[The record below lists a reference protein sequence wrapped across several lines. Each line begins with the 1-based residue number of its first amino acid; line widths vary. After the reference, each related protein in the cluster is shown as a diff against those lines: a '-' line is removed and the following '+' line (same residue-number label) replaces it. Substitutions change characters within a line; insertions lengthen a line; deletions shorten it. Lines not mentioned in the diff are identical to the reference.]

1 MPSDAIQRSVLR
13 ANQSRSRRRWFWRVV
28 VACGVLTAA
37 AMLIAWWVMIRMPG
51 KSYRGQPPPLDED
64 LTNLRN
70 ELQRHVEKL
79 ADEIGERNLQR
90 YPQLLQAADYI
101 ETTLRGAGYE
111 VSRQEYK
118 TRGHACYN
126 LDAQLAGGEKPEE
139 IVIVGAHYDSVT
151 GTPGAGDNASGVA
164 AMLALAKRFAG
175 RPIDRT
181 LRFVAFT
188 NEEPPYFQ
196 TPDMGSWV
204 YASRCRKRNENIVA
218 MLSLET
224 IGYYTD
230 EPGSQQYP
238 PPYGALYPSE
248 GNFIAVIGNVGSR
261 PLVHRVVESFRRH
274 AKFPSEGGAIPA
286 DVPGAGWSDHWSF
299 WQEGYPGVMI
309 TDTALFRYPYYH
321 SPDDT
326 PDKLNYDQMA
336 RVVDGLEAVIAELA
350 GESPINSRPVKTE
363 SR

>member
-1 MPSDAIQRSVLR
+1 
-13 ANQSRSRRRWFWRVV
+13 
-28 VACGVLTAA
+28 
-37 AMLIAWWVMIRMPG
+37 MLLAWCVMIRMPG
-51 KSYRGQPPPLDED
+51 KSFHGEPPPLDDE

-70 ELQRHVEKL
+70 ELRRGVEKI
-79 ADEIGERNLQR
+79 AGEIGERNLRR
-90 YPQLLQAADYI
+90 YPQLLEAADYI
-101 ETTLRGAGYE
+101 EQELTAAAYE
-111 VSRQEYK
+111 VARQEYK
-118 TRGHACYN
+118 VRGHVCHN
-126 LDAQLAGGEKPEE
+126 LDAQLDGAAMPDE
-139 IVIVGAHYDSVT
+139 IVIVGAHYDSVS

-164 AMLALAKRFAG
+164 AMLVLAKRFAG
-175 RPIDRT
+175 RETARS
-181 LRFVAFT
+181 LRFVAFA

-204 YASRCRKRNENIVA
+204 YAQRCRKQNENIVA

-248 GNFIAVIGNVGSR
+248 GNFIAVVGNVGSR

-274 AKFPSEGGAIPA
+274 ATFPSEGGAIPG
-286 DVPGAGWSDHWSF
+286 DVPGVGWSDHWSF

-336 RVVDGLEAVIAELA
+336 RVVDGLEAVIADLA
-350 GESPINSRPVKTE
+350 GEDRGNHP
-363 SR
+363 